1 AVILAT
7 IGLIVSIAWE
17 QHQMAEAR
25 VKALQQQAV
34 LAAQA
39 TPTASPS
46 QIPSPA
52 AASNAATRPL
62 SDKQHEVRPQHH
74 ETLKSTVADLQFS
87 NNKGGLVSVQL
98 LNHRAEQGQFVQLNT
113 DRSQAIGAIT
123 QNPNSWQDSR
133 YDLSVDPGA

>member
-1 AVILAT
+1 
-7 IGLIVSIAWE
+7 
-17 QHQMAEAR
+17 
-25 VKALQQQAV
+25 
-34 LAAQA
+34 
-39 TPTASPS
+39 

-62 SDKQHEVRPQHH
+62 SDKQHEVRPEHH
-74 ETLKSTVADLQFS
+74 ETLKSTVAELQFS

-123 QNPNSWQDSR
+123 QNPNSWQDSG
-133 YDLSVDPGA
+133 YDLSVDPGAGTAILRRTTPGDLEITKIYTLSKEAGLKDDYQVKLSITFKNVGA